1 MKVTDKMVDRFLS
14 WKLPEDFHP
23 DGGISFSPYFNVE
36 YNAKQGNPPQRHEP
50 IGTNLLNADQA
61 KAMLEHVIGSALQSE
76 MPETNVVL
84 KVYASKDHGVV
95 AHINANGYGPGHFGL
110 LLADCIRHVARA
122 FNVDEGEV
130 YEYVKREMSM
140 PSTKIEGGR
149 KQ

>member
-1 MKVTDKMVDRFLS
+1 MADLGHTPPRIYVWLVPSEEVQEQPGS
-14 WKLPEDFHP
+14 WRIRKWDTAPFPEANF
-23 DGGISFSPYFNVE
+23 
-36 YNAKQGNPPQRHEP
+36 
-50 IGTNLLNADQA
+50 
-61 KAMLEHVIGSALQSE
+61 ALASE